1 MIYCVEDDA
10 NIRELVAYTLQTMG
24 FEAKE
29 IEDGKALKKALA
41 VELPELILL
50 DIMLPGEDGLTLLK
64 QLKADTLTRNIP
76 VNWCSCTQS
85 MKVSQREWSILAL
98 ITSYREVFSR
108 FFCTARPG

>member
-41 VELPELILL
+41 V
-50 DIMLPGEDGLTLLK
+50 
-64 QLKADTLTRNIP
+64 
-76 VNWCSCTQS
+76 VNCFPSSRQS
-85 MKVSQREWSILAL
+85 KK
-98 ITSYREVFSR
+98 
-108 FFCTARPG
+108 